1 MYVKL
6 LITGRVGLSE
16 EIDLAWTEKIKAS
29 LQCLSCQHLVWEP
42 SMSRELLLALPILDY
57 WLKQLINIH
66 LLCHQLPQHP
76 VENHLSKPYFSPFPI
91 QWK

>member
-1 MYVKL
+1 MHVKL

-42 SMSRELLLALPILDY
+42 SMRRELLLALPILA
-57 WLKQLINIH
+57 
-66 LLCHQLPQHP
+66 
-76 VENHLSKPYFSPFPI
+76 S
-91 QWK
+91 